1 MLSRKAFI
9 LARREYSALVRTRA
23 FIFGLLLAPLLMS
36 VAFLLIPSHSE
47 PGEGGPREI
56 VLLDHTARLRD
67 SLASALESGGFTL
80 VAPELGADA
89 DALATRLEDQVR
101 SGTLAALVVVGPSAL
116 SDEGSDADAQVVLT
130 VRNLAQQS
138 TPWLHQTLGDLV
150 KLQRLEAAGVAPERA
165 RRILGG
171 VNVELRL
178 PDSDGKTGLELAV
191 QAAALP
197 LLTLLMVFFAVMSS
211 APYMLHSIIEEKQQ
225 RIAEVLLGS
234 VSPLDL
240 MTGKLLGAAGA
251 GLTVVVVYAV
261 MGRAFAGQVGLE
273 LELHPGFVLLALL
286 DVLVALI
293 LFGSLFLAAGA
304 TATELKDAQGW
315 MMPLTLLL
323 TLPMMTVTQ
332 LLGNPD
338 GSLATGLSL
347 FPLTAPLI
355 LPVRLATTV
364 VPVWQIAV
372 SVLGTLAFTF
382 GSVWV
387 ASRIFRI
394 GILSQ
399 GRAPRLSELLQ
410 WIRSA

>member
-1 MLSRKAFI
+1 MLSSKAFI

-36 VAFLLIPSHSE
+36 IALFLLPSHST
-47 PGEGGPREI
+47 PGDGGPREVVLI
-56 VLLDHTARLRD
+56 DHSTELAGPFGEALRAAGLVLVLLEPA
-67 SLASALESGGFTL
+67 
-80 VAPELGADA
+80 ADA
-89 DALATRLEDQVR
+89 PALSSVYENRVR
-101 SGTLAALVVVGPSAL
+101 DGTLAAFVVIGPSVLAGSEGDPTARVVV
-116 SDEGSDADAQVVLT
+116 T

-138 TPWLHQTLGDLV
+138 TSWLHQTLGDLIS
-150 KLQRLEAAGVAPERA
+150 LERLEAAGVDPERA

-178 PDSDGKTGLELAV
+178 PDSDGKTGIELAV

-234 VSPLDL
+234 VSPFDL

-251 GLTVVVVYAV
+251 GLTVVAVYAV
-261 MGRAFAGQVGLE
+261 MGRAFAGHFDVQIQ
-273 LELHPGFVLLALL
+273 LHPGFVLLALL

-304 TATELKDAQGW
+304 AATELKDAQGW

-323 TLPMMTVTQ
+323 TLPMMSISQ
-332 LLGNPD
+332 LLSNPD
-338 GSLATGLSL
+338 GNLATGLSL

-355 LPVRLATTV
+355 LPVRLATTT
-364 VPVWQIAV
+364 VPAWQIAV

-382 GSVWV
+382 GSVWM

-399 GRAPRLSELLQ
+399 GRAPRLGELIH